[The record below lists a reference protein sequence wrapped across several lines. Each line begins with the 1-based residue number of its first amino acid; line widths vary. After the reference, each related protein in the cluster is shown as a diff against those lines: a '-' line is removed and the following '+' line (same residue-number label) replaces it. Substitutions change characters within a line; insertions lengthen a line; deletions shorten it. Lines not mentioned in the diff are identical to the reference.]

1 MEKNYDE
8 VIAEMLIELDQL
20 HRKGMAQ
27 DQRNAKFD
35 KRMDL
40 TIKRMVMAEKRLE
53 KIDQR
58 LDATDKRME
67 AFDRRMDAHEKRM
80 EAFDKKLEQSIKDQL
95 EFSRM
100 QSKMNQ
106 YFLSVIHKRSNGKG

>member
-20 HRKGMAQ
+20 HRKGVAQ
-27 DQRNAKFD
+27 DERNAKFD
-35 KRMDL
+35 KRLDL

-53 KIDQR
+53 
-58 LDATDKRME
+58 LL
-67 AFDRRMDAHEKRM
+67 
-80 EAFDKKLEQSIKDQL
+80 DKKMEQSIKDQK

-106 YFLSVIHKRSNGKG
+106 YFLNVINKKTNGKG